1 MAMIGFIAMADDL
14 VRNRFLKGS
23 LCYKI
28 ITVSFGKLQKVKYV
42 NDQIRFIY

>member
-14 VRNRFLKGS
+14 VRNRILKGS

-28 ITVSFGKLQKVKYV
+28 IWILYYEFWEVTKS
-42 NDQIRFIY
+42 